1 MNRIRL
7 AVVGLNFGS
16 WMIENELLSDFGKA
30 YVEIA
35 AVCDIQQQKAAEWGS
50 KLSVPHY
57 SSLDDLL
64 AATDAD
70 FEAVALFS
78 GPIGRAELIERVL
91 DAGKHVMTTKP
102 FEIDSE
108 KARRVLEKARSLG
121 LTVQLNSPSPELQG
135 DLAQVQLWK
144 ERYDLGR
151 PIAFRAETTCSYR
164 EQPNGSWYDDPAQCP
179 AAPIFRLGIYLI
191 NDLVRF
197 FGDIEEASVQQSRIF
212 TGRPTADN
220 AQLNLLFKNGALGN
234 VFASFCID
242 DQQYYKCAFTLNF
255 ERGTVYRNIGP
266 RLNDGG
272 EKLNRLE
279 VVAVQDGRQVT
290 DAYEAESAEGYQWD
304 VFYRT
309 VRGERT
315 DPLSYDADIVA
326 GIRIIEQMKR
336 QAGDAGVIR
345 G

>member
-1 MNRIRL
+1 MNRIRI

-16 WMIENELLSDFGKA
+16 WMIENELLSDKA
-30 YVEIA
+30 KDDVEIA
-35 AVCDIQQQKAAEWGS
+35 AVCDMQPEKAADWGS
-50 KLSVPHY
+50 KLSVPYY
-57 SSLDDLL
+57 SSLDELL
-64 AATDAD
+64 AAADAD

-78 GPIGRAELIERVL
+78 GPIGRAGLIERIL

-102 FEIDSE
+102 FELDSE
-108 KARRVLEKARSLG
+108 NARRALAKARSLG
-121 LTVQLNSPSPELQG
+121 LTVHLNSPSPELQG
-135 DLAQVQLWK
+135 DLAQVQQWK

-164 EQPNGSWYDDPAQCP
+164 EQPNGSWYDDPEQCP

-220 AQLNLLFKNGALGN
+220 AQLNLLFKNGALGH

-266 RLNDGG
+266 RASGG
-272 EKLNRLE
+272 GKKNVLE
-279 VVAVQDGRQVT
+279 LVAVQDGRQVM
-290 DAYEAESAEGYQWD
+290 DRYEAETAEGYQWD

-309 VRGERT
+309 VRGERIE
-315 DPLSYDADIVA
+315 PLAYDEDIAA

-336 QAGDAGVIR
+336 KAGGR
-345 G
+345 ERSER